1 PPTEM
6 KLAPTLVLVTL
17 STHLG
22 MLSAQKINGWYPCSQ
37 QTFAS
42 PTTATPGISL
52 SPPGSIESIFGS
64 TLDVST
70 TLPTNATFAVEC
82 AEVTMPL
89 CHDGICK
96 DATNGTVTIFLKRK
110 RSTKPATKS
119 IWLLQ
124 GGPGASSVGL
134 EPIMASLNAM
144 PALGGAVDVYTMDHR
159 GTGRSSRLTCSAA
172 QVETSG
178 SPSKGEITVD
188 NFATC

>member
-1 PPTEM
+1 MRSHYTQPGRSIKQRAVTRCSDHLQNPPTEM

-89 CHDGICK
+89 CHDGIC
-96 DATNGTVTIFLKRK
+96 NVTLQRK
-110 RSTKPATKS
+110 L
-119 IWLLQ
+119 WNEYM
-124 GGPGASSVGL
+124 L
-134 EPIMASLNAM
+134 EPLIYN
-144 PALGGAVDVYTMDHR
+144 
-159 GTGRSSRLTCSAA
+159 
-172 QVETSG
+172 
-178 SPSKGEITVD
+178 
-188 NFATC
+188 